1 MSTDTN
7 PPSIPVKTA
16 PGVEDKV
23 RAFLQE
29 KGATVAAEATKPAP
43 ERIKAPEDTLFS
55 EPNPEEEAVASAL
68 IDIRSVSITDEEKDL
83 FLKALLCDKPVE
95 LDIVL
100 FAGKL
105 KLTFRSRSMH
115 EQRRVLD
122 VLHLDQEEQLLP
134 GNDPALLFTRL
145 QQYLT
150 AVMLRRINSEVFSE
164 LELPPGKEVVADASA
179 LRKVFADK
187 LEQMP
192 HIRWTAILNGLRIFE
207 EKCRQLSEHCVNEDF
222 WSPRG

>member
-1 MSTDTN
+1 MSTEQN
-7 PPSIPVKTA
+7 IPVNAA

-29 KGATVAAEATKPAP
+29 KGASISETAAPAP
-43 ERIKAPEDTLFS
+43 LPDRIKAPEDKLFS
-55 EPNPEEEAVASAL
+55 DPSPEDEAVSSAL
-68 IDIRSVSITDEEKDL
+68 VDIRTVAITEDEKNM

-95 LDIVL
+95 LDVEL
-100 FAGKL
+100 FGGKM

-122 VLHLDQEEQLLP
+122 VLHLDQEEKILP
-134 GNDPALLFTRL
+134 ANDPALLFTRL
-145 QQYLT
+145 QQYLA
-150 AVMLRRINSEVFSE
+150 AVMLRRVNGEIFSE
-164 LELPPGKEVVADASA
+164 LEITAGNPVKDDAVL
-179 LRKVFADK
+179 LRKVFSDK

-192 HIRWTAILNGLRIFE
+192 HIKWTAVLNGLRIFE

-222 WSPRG
+222 WLPRG

>member
-1 MSTDTN
+1 MSTEQN
-7 PPSIPVKTA
+7 IPVNAA

-29 KGATVAAEATKPAP
+29 KGAAPSENPVAAPLP
-43 ERIKAPEDTLFS
+43 DRIKAPEDKMFS
-55 EPNPEEEAVASAL
+55 EASPEEESVASAL
-68 IDIRSVSITDEEKDL
+68 IDIRAVTITDEDKNM

-95 LDIVL
+95 LEISL
-100 FAGKL
+100 FGGKV
-105 KLTFRSRSMH
+105 KLLFRSRSMH

-122 VLHLDQEEQLLP
+122 VLHLDQEEKVLP
-134 GNDPALLFTRL
+134 SNDPALLFTRL
-145 QQYLT
+145 QQYLA
-150 AVMLRRINSEVFSE
+150 AVMLRRVNGEIFSE
-164 LELPPGKEVVADASA
+164 LEITAGNPVKDDAVL
-179 LRKVFADK
+179 LRKVFSDK

-192 HIRWTAILNGLRIFE
+192 HIKWTAVLNGLRIFE